1 MVSAGLGENCYD
13 RTVMSHTTQVDR
25 LLIRT
30 ATAGQA
36 GTGNPADKSAE
47 THGPERSGKGLCG
60 SRRVTAPTLADL
72 TRPAR

>member
-13 RTVMSHTTQVDR
+13 RTVMSHTKQVDR

-36 GTGNPADKSAE
+36 GTGN
-47 THGPERSGKGLCG
+47 HGGQI
-60 SRRVTAPTLADL
+60 V
-72 TRPAR
+72 

>member
-13 RTVMSHTTQVDR
+13 RTVMSHTKQVDR

-36 GTGNPADKSAE
+36 GTGNTADKSAE
-47 THGPERSGKGLCG
+47 THRPERSGK
-60 SRRVTAPTLADL
+60 
-72 TRPAR
+72 